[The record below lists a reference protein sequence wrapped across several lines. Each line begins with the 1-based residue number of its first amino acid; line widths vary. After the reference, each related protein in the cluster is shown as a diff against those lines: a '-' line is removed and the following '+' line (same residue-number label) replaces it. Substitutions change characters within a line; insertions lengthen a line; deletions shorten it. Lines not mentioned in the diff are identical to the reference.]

1 MLKKISGFEHFL
13 ISLNDVMEFA
23 VRVNNSKAIPKIV
36 DNIIKVKF
44 FHSFF

>member
-1 MLKKISGFEHFL
+1 MMKKITGFEQSF
-13 ISLNDVMEFA
+13 IFNNEVMEFA